1 MPSHTHDSKE
11 VKCCQLNILLAH
23 RPTIDDVV
31 HGHLQVDVSLSL
43 SSNHSQLG
51 VAYKPCLRSMVD
63 VEDDVVLELSVCIH
77 TLEDAGRCVCHK
89 HVLC

>member
-11 VKCCQLNILLAH
+11 VKCCQLTILLAH
-23 RPTIDDVV
+23 RPAIDDVV

-77 TLEDAGRCVCHK
+77 TQHYAGWCVCHK